1 MNDFKRVIKMR
12 REKKSISMIV
22 YKFLKR
28 FIDIVLSLIALVFA
42 FLIILFFSIAIM
54 IESEGSWLFSQKRIG
69 KNMRDFNIY
78 KLRSMYKDSEK
89 DGASLTNIVDSRIT
103 KVGKVMRKTR
113 IDELPQIINILKND
127 MSIVGP
133 RPEQLEFVQQ
143 YIKEIPRYGE
153 RFKVKG
159 GLTGLAQ
166 IQGGYDLTPQEKLE
180 KDLYYIEHRS
190 LCLDLYIILKTV
202 MVVVTG
208 KGAR

>member
-1 MNDFKRVIKMR
+1 MR
-12 REKKSISMIV
+12 RVKNTNATIV
-22 YKFLKR
+22 YEFLKR
-28 FIDIVLSLIALVFA
+28 FIDIFLSLTALA
-42 FLIILFFSIAIM
+42 FVTLIIPFFSIAII
-54 IESEGSWLFSQKRIG
+54 IESEGGWLYSQKRIG
-69 KNMRDFNIY
+69 KDMRCFNMY

-89 DGASLTNIVDSRIT
+89 DGASLTNITDPRVT
-103 KVGKVMRKTR
+103 KVGKIMRRTR

-133 RPEQLEFVQQ
+133 RPEQVEFAQQ
-143 YIKEIPRYGE
+143 YIIEIPRYGE

-190 LCLDLYIILKTV
+190 FWLDLYIIIKTV

-208 KGAR
+208 RGAR

>member
-1 MNDFKRVIKMR
+1 MR
-12 REKKSISMIV
+12 RVNKTNSTIV
-22 YKFLKR
+22 YEFLKR
-28 FIDIVLSLIALVFA
+28 FIDIFLSLIALVFSI
-42 FLIILFFSIAIM
+42 LIIPFFSIAI
-54 IESEGSWLFSQKRIG
+54 ITESEGGWLYSQKRIG
-69 KNMRDFNIY
+69 KNMRYFNMY

-89 DGASLTNIVDSRIT
+89 DGASLTNIVDSRVT
-103 KVGKVMRKTR
+103 KVGKIIRRTR

-133 RPEQLEFVQQ
+133 RPEQVEFVQQ

-153 RFKVKG
+153 RFMVKG

-180 KDLYYIEHRS
+180 KDLFYIEHRS
-190 LCLDLYIILKTV
+190 LWLDLYIIIKTV

-208 KGAR
+208 RGAR

>member
-1 MNDFKRVIKMR
+1 
-12 REKKSISMIV
+12 
-22 YKFLKR
+22 
-28 FIDIVLSLIALVFA
+28 
-42 FLIILFFSIAIM
+42 M
-54 IESEGSWLFSQKRIG
+54 IESKGSWLFSQKRIG
-69 KNMRDFNIY
+69 KNMRTFNIY

-89 DGASLTNIVDSRIT
+89 DGASLTNIVDTRIT
-103 KVGKVMRKTR
+103 KIGKVIRRTR

-133 RPEQLEFVQQ
+133 RPEQLDFVQQ
-143 YIKEIPRYGE
+143 YIKELPRYGE

-190 LCLDLYIILKTV
+190 LRLDLYIIIRTV